1 MKRNIFY
8 TGLIAATT
16 LLTFASCYDLDEMSR
31 DPYGVDGSENA
42 SGEITPDKP
51 DEGKYADININY
63 AVSHDDSLAYK
74 KALAD
79 APATFRTFLYQ
90 GYYNDYQITT
100 NLSHDIYAGYV
111 ANNQPK
117 HAKKSPDYGYSDG
130 WSGRRWSH
138 FYTERS
144 TEYRDLLRAYKF
156 NDTPE
161 KYRNMYYI
169 TRIYYTFLALANTDT
184 YGDMPFR
191 QYVQAKVPET
201 NNVEYDTQEQVY
213 DAMFRM
219 LEQAVD
225 SIKPEDASQYKID
238 KDDICYF
245 GDAEKWC
252 RFANS
257 MRLRMALR
265 ISNVNPERAKKE
277 AEAAL
282 NNKYGL
288 MKSND
293 DNMQTVPK
301 HAPVEMGGEDSGGDE
316 NGLAMCSVA
325 YGGESVLSKDMENL
339 YRNLSDGGKEYTIKK
354 GRNNSETKKIDPR
367 CLVSWYRSNMT
378 AATLATGQDGLRNDF
393 VGCLRGAQSPD
404 ISMDPLKYSLTRTV
418 KDGASKDL
426 PDDHWF
432 NYSRPTV
439 WFGYAES
446 LFLKAE
452 AALRGWTGADLT
464 LDAEGYFRAG
474 VKASMD
480 YYHIADADAQAYIDG
495 LKVWD
500 EGVFSSG
507 DREAI
512 LEAIITQKWMAVF
525 PNGNE
530 GWADFRRTDY
540 PALLNQQTNFSGG
553 DVPNGKQIKHDEH
566 EDILTLGLNSRL
578 KDACTT
584 RVGKLDDHLV
594 ADKIVEHIVDGGTV
608 ETDVHLHAC
617 IFAGERF
624 LSTCSEIHVLSRNE
638 E

>member
-1 MKRNIFY
+1 
-8 TGLIAATT
+8 
-16 LLTFASCYDLDEMSR
+16 MSH
-31 DPYGVDGSENA
+31 DPYGVNGSE
-42 SGEITPDKP
+42 STGGEITPDEP
-51 DEGKYADININY
+51 DDTKYADINLNY
-63 AVSHDDSLAYK
+63 SVSKEDSTSYK
-74 KALAD
+74 KNLAD
-79 APATFRTFLYQ
+79 APATFRQFLYQ
-90 GYYNDYQITT
+90 GYYNDYQTTT
-100 NLSHDIYAGYV
+100 NLSHDIYAGFV

-117 HAKKSPDYGYSDG
+117 HATKSPDYGFTDG
-130 WSGRRWSH
+130 WSSARWRH

-144 TEYRDLLRAYKF
+144 TEYRDLLRSYKF

-161 KYRNMYYI
+161 KYKNMFYI
-169 TRIYYTFLALANTDT
+169 TRIYYVFLALANTDT

-191 QYVQAKVPET
+191 EYVQAKVPET

-225 SIKPEDASQYKID
+225 SINPGDASQYKID

-245 GDAEKWC
+245 GDAEKWL

-257 MRLRMALR
+257 MRLRLALR
-265 ISNVNPERAKKE
+265 ISNVAPERAKAE

-282 NNKYGL
+282 NNKWGL

-301 HAPVEMGGEDSGGDE
+301 HAPVDMGGEDGGGDE

-325 YGGESVLSKDMENL
+325 YGGESVLSKDMEEF
-339 YRNLSDGGKEYTIKK
+339 YRNLSDGGKDYTIKT
-354 GRNNSETKKIDPR
+354 GRNNTTTKQIDPR
-367 CLVSWYRSNMT
+367 CLICWYRGGMT
-378 AATLATGQDGLRNDF
+378 ASTLATGEDSQRNDF
-393 VGCLRGAQSPD
+393 VGCERGAQAPD

-452 AALRGWTGADLT
+452 AALRGWTGTDLT
-464 LDAEGYFRAG
+464 MDAEGYFRAG

-480 YYHIADADAQAYIDG
+480 YYHIASADADKYING
-495 LKVWD
+495 LKVLKD
-500 EGVFSSG
+500 NVFQSG
-507 DREAI
+507 NREKE
-512 LEAIITQKWMAVF
+512 LEAIITQKWLAVF

-540 PALLNQQTNFSGG
+540 PALHNQLSNFSGG
-553 DVPNGKQIKHDEH
+553 DVPNGKMIKR
-566 EDILTLGLNSRL
+566 ISYPNSESQNKYFQTHADLQQKNTQGTRL
-578 KDACTT
+578 WWD
-584 RVGKLDDHLV
+584 V
-594 ADKIVEHIVDGGTV
+594 ADTND
-608 ETDVHLHAC
+608 A
-617 IFAGERF
+617 AGNRLQPNNF
-624 LSTCSEIHVLSRNE
+624 R
-638 E
+638 

>member
-1 MKRNIFY
+1 MKRNTFY
-8 TGLIAATT
+8 TGLIAAAT
-16 LLTFASCYDLDEMSR
+16 LLTLNSCYDLDDMSH
-31 DPYGVDGSENA
+31 DPYGVNGSE
-42 SGEITPDKP
+42 STGGEITPDEP
-51 DEGKYADININY
+51 DDTKYADINLNY
-63 AVSHDDSLAYK
+63 SVSKEDSTSYK
-74 KALAD
+74 KNLAD
-79 APATFRTFLYQ
+79 APATFRQFLYQ
-90 GYYNDYQITT
+90 GYYNDYQTTT
-100 NLSHDIYAGYV
+100 NLSHDIYAGFV

-117 HAKKSPDYGYSDG
+117 HATKSPDYGFTDG
-130 WSGRRWSH
+130 WSSARWRH

-144 TEYRDLLRAYKF
+144 TEYRDLLRSYKF

-161 KYRNMYYI
+161 KYKNMFYI
-169 TRIYYTFLALANTDT
+169 TRIYYVFLALANTDT

-191 QYVQAKVPET
+191 EYVQAKVPET

-225 SIKPEDASQYKID
+225 SINPGDASQYKID

-245 GDAEKWC
+245 GDAEKWL

-257 MRLRMALR
+257 MRLRLALR
-265 ISNVNPERAKKE
+265 ISNVAPERAKTE

-282 NNKYGL
+282 NNKWGL

-301 HAPVEMGGEDSGGDE
+301 HAPVDMGGEDGGGDE

-325 YGGESVLSKDMENL
+325 YGGESVLSKDMEEF
-339 YRNLSDGGKEYTIKK
+339 YRNLSDGGKDYTIKT
-354 GRNNSETKKIDPR
+354 GRNNTTTKQIDPR
-367 CLVSWYRSNMT
+367 CLICWYRGGMT
-378 AATLATGQDGLRNDF
+378 ASTLATGEDSQRNDF
-393 VGCLRGAQSPD
+393 VGCERGAQAPD

-452 AALRGWTGADLT
+452 AALRGWTGTDLT
-464 LDAEGYFRAG
+464 MDAEGYFRAG

-480 YYHIADADAQAYIDG
+480 YYHIASADADKYING
-495 LKVWD
+495 LKVLKD
-500 EGVFSSG
+500 NVFQSG
-507 DREAI
+507 NREKE
-512 LEAIITQKWMAVF
+512 LEAIITQKWLAVF

-540 PALLNQQTNFSGG
+540 PALHNQLNNFSGG
-553 DVPNGKQIKHDEH
+553 DVPNGKMIKR
-566 EDILTLGLNSRL
+566 ISYPNSESQNKYFQTHAELQQKNTQGTRL
-578 KDACTT
+578 WWD
-584 RVGKLDDHLV
+584 V
-594 ADKIVEHIVDGGTV
+594 ADTND
-608 ETDVHLHAC
+608 A
-617 IFAGERF
+617 AGNRLQPNNF
-624 LSTCSEIHVLSRNE
+624 R
-638 E
+638 

>member
-1 MKRNIFY
+1 MKRKIFY
-8 TGLIAATT
+8 TGLIAAAT
-16 LLTFASCYDLDEMSR
+16 LLTLNSCYDLDDMSH
-31 DPYGVDGSENA
+31 DPYGVNGSE
-42 SGEITPDKP
+42 STGGEITPDEP
-51 DEGKYADININY
+51 DDTKYADINLNY
-63 AVSHDDSLAYK
+63 SVSKEDSTSYK
-74 KALAD
+74 KNLAD
-79 APATFRTFLYQ
+79 APATFRQFLYQ
-90 GYYNDYQITT
+90 GYYNDYQTTT
-100 NLSHDIYAGYV
+100 NLSHDIYAGFV

-117 HAKKSPDYGYSDG
+117 HATKSPDYGFTDG
-130 WSGRRWSH
+130 WSSARWRH

-144 TEYRDLLRAYKF
+144 TEYRDLLRSYKF

-161 KYRNMYYI
+161 KYKNMFYI
-169 TRIYYTFLALANTDT
+169 TRIYYVFLALANTDT

-191 QYVQAKVPET
+191 EYVQAKVPET

-225 SIKPEDASQYKID
+225 SINPGDASQYKID

-245 GDAEKWC
+245 GDAEKWL

-257 MRLRMALR
+257 MRLRLALR
-265 ISNVNPERAKKE
+265 ISNVAPERAKAE

-282 NNKYGL
+282 NNKWGL

-301 HAPVEMGGEDSGGDE
+301 HAPVDMGGEDGGGDE

-325 YGGESVLSKDMENL
+325 YGGESVLSKDMEEF
-339 YRNLSDGGKEYTIKK
+339 YRNLSDGGKDYTIKT
-354 GRNNSETKKIDPR
+354 GRNTTTTKQIDPR
-367 CLVSWYRSNMT
+367 CLICWYRGGMT
-378 AATLATGQDGLRNDF
+378 ASTLATGEDSQRNDF
-393 VGCLRGAQSPD
+393 VGCERGAQAPD

-452 AALRGWTGADLT
+452 AALRGWTGTDLT
-464 LDAEGYFRAG
+464 MDAEGYFRAG

-480 YYHIADADAQAYIDG
+480 YYHIAAADADKYING
-495 LKVWD
+495 LKVLKD
-500 EGVFSSG
+500 NVFQSG
-507 DREAI
+507 DREKE
-512 LEAIITQKWMAVF
+512 LEAIITQKWLAVF

-540 PALLNQQTNFSGG
+540 PALHNQLSNFSGG
-553 DVPNGKQIKHDEH
+553 DVPNGKMIKR
-566 EDILTLGLNSRL
+566 ISYPNSESQNKYFQTHADLQQKNTQGTRL
-578 KDACTT
+578 WWD
-584 RVGKLDDHLV
+584 V
-594 ADKIVEHIVDGGTV
+594 ADTND
-608 ETDVHLHAC
+608 A
-617 IFAGERF
+617 AGNRLQPNNF
-624 LSTCSEIHVLSRNE
+624 R
-638 E
+638 

>member
-1 MKRNIFY
+1 M
-8 TGLIAATT
+8 
-16 LLTFASCYDLDEMSR
+16 
-31 DPYGVDGSENA
+31 
-42 SGEITPDKP
+42 
-51 DEGKYADININY
+51 
-63 AVSHDDSLAYK
+63 
-74 KALAD
+74 
-79 APATFRTFLYQ
+79 
-90 GYYNDYQITT
+90 
-100 NLSHDIYAGYV
+100 

-301 HAPVEMGGEDSGGDE
+301 HAPVEMGGEDGGGDE

-480 YYHIADADAQAYIDG
+480 YYHIADTDAQAYIDG

-553 DVPNGKQIKHDEH
+553 DVPNGKQIKR
-566 EDILTLGLNSRL
+566 LLYPNSESQNKYFIQHPNLQTNNTQGTRL
-578 KDACTT
+578 WWD
-584 RVGKLDDHLV
+584 V
-594 ADKIVEHIVDGGTV
+594 ADTND
-608 ETDVHLHAC
+608 A
-617 IFAGERF
+617 AGNRMKPNNF
-624 LSTCSEIHVLSRNE
+624 R
-638 E
+638 